1 MVADFIIQVYVPNA
15 RLAEGRIEQSDA
27 KEFFRVLR
35 EQNEVVAAWSEATIE
50 RLRQAVVKM
59 LADAGLIVST
69 SNPTIVRPIVPTS
82 YREALEAVGDGC
94 YAQMLIGGM

>member
-1 MVADFIIQVYVPNA
+1 MADGPLDLAKLTALYAVAKSNRVVADFIIQVYVPNA

-50 RLRQAVVKM
+50 RLSRQ
-59 LADAGLIVST
+59 L
-69 SNPTIVRPIVPTS
+69 
-82 YREALEAVGDGC
+82 
-94 YAQMLIGGM
+94 